1 MTGLELARAYYEA
14 FGKEMIHSAFPELEG
29 IVAVG
34 LVGEGSE
41 CFGFDDEISRDHDFG
56 PRFCLFLP
64 DSEAVVS
71 SRAEFQL
78 ERAYAKLPRTF
89 QGFVRETV
97 SPVGGARDGVMRIG
111 AFYEKFIGTPA
122 APETLLDWLNIP
134 EHFLAAATNGA
145 VFRDDEGTFS
155 RIRQSVSRYPEDVR
169 KKKLAA
175 CLLQMKKT
183 GQYNYARCL
192 HHGETCAAQ
201 LCVVEFCRAARRAAF
216 LFNCVYEPYYK
227 WAHRAMRAL
236 PKFSEFSETIE
247 FLLTSP
253 NDEEL
258 APIKSDAME
267 TIALSYIDQLQEQGL
282 SRAVCTDLEKH
293 AYSVND
299 TVSDPAL
306 RNLNLFF
313 ALE

>member
-1 MTGLELARAYYEA
+1 MNGLQLSRAYYEA
-14 FGKEMIHSAFPELEG
+14 FGKDMLHSAFPALEG

-41 CFGFDDEISRDHDFG
+41 CFGWDDEISRDHDFG

-64 DSEAVVS
+64 DSEEVVS

-78 ERAYAKLPRTF
+78 ERAYAKLPKEFR
-89 QGFVRETV
+89 GFVRQKTN
-97 SPVGGARDGVMRIG
+97 PVGGARDGVMRIG
-111 AFYEKFIGTPA
+111 AFYEKFIGAPR

-134 EHFLAAATNGA
+134 EHFLATATNGE

-155 RIRQSVSRYPEDVR
+155 RIRKGLSQYPEDIW

-175 CLLQMKKT
+175 ALLQMNKA
-183 GQYNYARCL
+183 GQYNYRRIL
-192 HHGETCAAQ
+192 RHGETCAAQ
-201 LCVVEFCRAARRAAF
+201 LSVVEFCRAARRAAF
-216 LFNCVYEPYYK
+216 LFNHTYEPYYK
-227 WAHRAMRAL
+227 WAPRAMRHLAM
-236 PKFSEFSETIE
+236 FSEFSETIE

-253 NDEEL
+253 NDDDL
-258 APIKSDAME
+258 AAIKSDAME
-267 TIALSYIDQLQEQGL
+267 TIALAYIEQLQAL
-282 SRAVCTDLEKH
+282 ALTRAVCTDLEKH